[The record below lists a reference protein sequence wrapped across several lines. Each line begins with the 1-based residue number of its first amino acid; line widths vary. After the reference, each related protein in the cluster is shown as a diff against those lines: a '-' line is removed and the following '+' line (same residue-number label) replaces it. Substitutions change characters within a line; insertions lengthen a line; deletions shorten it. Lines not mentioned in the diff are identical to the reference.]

1 MEKTSPGSHLE
12 AALPPGWSAHQ
23 SKSNP
28 GHFYYFNC
36 RTGATTWNRSEIAAA
51 AVPVDAPGCKATDV
65 SGNVPSLTV
74 SKDVN
79 DEHLKNA
86 ENHASA
92 AKDEDALKIAHLE
105 ELLRLKKEEMEGKN
119 AVTTISSVVSRRGG
133 VGLGSGL
140 RSRKKGALGAG
151 EKVEKRGEEHDKA
164 SEQELQPAKDQH
176 AMEVGKAKQRI
187 KITFMDETQ
196 GEPEIQVQQRW
207 KETEEEKLSLKEE
220 GSGSKIKHDE
230 AGSGDYEEGFSSGEE
245 LYGMDEEEAAKLK
258 SLKNKFVEEEPECSN
273 ISDDGG
279 GGICGESDQEESNLD
294 SSPER
299 LGARKRKSVEQLRLI
314 EEMEQTLR
322 EKYGYTDE
330 TYGQRYIKKDVEEK
344 KRFAITPCSSAV
356 FKFRSTGIAGRACE
370 TWWLRGEKKDGTI
383 YGRDHLL
390 KNSHMRG

>member
-1 MEKTSPGSHLE
+1 MSSTTVPNPANGSFPSRSCRL
-12 AALPPGWSAHQ
+12 SA
-23 SKSNP
+23 
-28 GHFYYFNC
+28 GC
-36 RTGATTWNRSEIAAA
+36 AA
-51 AVPVDAPGCKATDV
+51 AVPVDAPGCKAADV
-65 SGNVPSLTV
+65 SGNVPALTV

-79 DEHLKNA
+79 DEYRKNA
-86 ENHASA
+86 KKHAPA

-119 AVTTISSVVSRRGG
+119 AVIIPSVVSRSGG

-176 AMEVGKAKQRI
+176 AMEVGKTKQRI
-187 KITFMDETQ
+187 KITFMNETQ
-196 GEPEIQVQQRW
+196 REPEIKVQQQW

-220 GSGSKIKHDE
+220 SSGSKINNDE
-230 AGSGDYEEGFSSGEE
+230 AGSGDDEEGFSSGEE

-258 SLKNKFVEEEPECSN
+258 SLKSKFVEEEPECSN
-273 ISDDGG
+273 ISDCDDGG
-279 GGICGESDQEESNLD
+279 GGIGGQSDQEESNLD

-330 TYGQRYIKKDVEEK
+330 TYGHRYIKKDVEEK

-356 FKFRSTGIAGRACE
+356 YKSCSTGIAGRACE

-390 KNSHMRG
+390 KNSLMRG